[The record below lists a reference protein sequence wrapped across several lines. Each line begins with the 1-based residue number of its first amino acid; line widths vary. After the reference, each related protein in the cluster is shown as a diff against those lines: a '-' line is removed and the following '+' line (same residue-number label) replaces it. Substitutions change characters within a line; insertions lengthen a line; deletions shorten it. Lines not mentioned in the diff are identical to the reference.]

1 MSLHIIHGLKIE
13 ESIPLGSKDL
23 LDRIFDNELS
33 VLGMTQGQEYSDI
46 LCHYRILSVGRKAR
60 NRNSKHHI

>member
-1 MSLHIIHGLKIE
+1 MSLHIIHGLYIE

-33 VLGMTQGQEYSDI
+33 VLGMTQGQE
-46 LCHYRILSVGRKAR
+46 
-60 NRNSKHHI
+60 